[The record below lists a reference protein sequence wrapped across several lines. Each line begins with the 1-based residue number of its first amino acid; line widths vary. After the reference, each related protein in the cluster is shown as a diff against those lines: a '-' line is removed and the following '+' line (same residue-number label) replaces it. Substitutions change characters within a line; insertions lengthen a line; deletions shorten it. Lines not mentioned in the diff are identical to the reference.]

1 VSSVKILL
9 TNFHNGRGG
18 GHDTYVVSIARALAA
33 RHEVVVGAPKTSR
46 LLQHASAVADI
57 RALPMEFPAKL
68 KELGRFIGAI
78 RELRAL
84 LKRERFDVVHVN
96 GSPDHRLLLLA
107 TLFSRAWRPYI
118 VFTKHNTIR
127 IKRDFMTKLKAR
139 RATHHVIAV
148 SKPAAQLVEGSVY
161 ADCGMSVIANGVDV
175 DFYAPIED
183 AVAIDRRERLFGAA
197 HAGKL
202 VVGTITGFD
211 WYKGTMDM
219 VAAVAALPEDERR
232 QVVLVV
238 VGTEPNDE
246 QRQIIE
252 SLNMSENLV
261 IAGFTEDVRDYIAAF
276 DAGFIVSYA
285 IESISFAC
293 REMMSMARP
302 VLVTRYASLPENVD
316 DGVNGWIV
324 EPRDTQAMTAK
335 LRAMLANRHRL
346 PAMGASARVK
356 AEREFC
362 NSKFIRETEEVY
374 ARAAA

>member
-1 VSSVKILL
+1 MKILL

-18 GHDTYVVSIARALAA
+18 GHDTYVVSIARGLAA
-33 RHEVVVGAPKTSR
+33 RHDVVVGAPKTSR
-46 LLQHASAVADI
+46 LLQHASAVSDI

-68 KELGRFIGAI
+68 KELGRFVGAI

-96 GSPDHRLLLLA
+96 GSPDHRLVMLA
-107 TLFSRAWRPYI
+107 TMFTSFKRPYF

-127 IKRDFMTKLKAR
+127 VKRDFMTKLKAR

-148 SKPAAQLVEGSVY
+148 SNPAAKLLEGSVY
-161 ADCGMSVIANGVDV
+161 ADCGMSVIPNGVDIG
-175 DFYAPIED
+175 FYSPVENALAARKRD
-183 AVAIDRRERLFGAA
+183 ALLGAA

-219 VAAVAALPEDERR
+219 VAAVAALPDELRK

-246 QRQIIE
+246 QRLAIE
-252 SLNMSENLV
+252 SLNMSEHLL
-261 IAGFTEDVRDYIAAF
+261 ITGFTEDVRDYIAAF
-276 DAGFIVSYA
+276 DVGFIVSYA

-293 REMMSMARP
+293 REMMSMGRP
-302 VLVTRYASLPENVD
+302 VLVTRYASLPDNVD
-316 DGVNGWIV
+316 DGVDGWVV
-324 EPRDTQAMTAK
+324 EPRDTQAMTER
-335 LRAMLANRHRL
+335 LRTMLANRNRL
-346 PAMGASARVK
+346 PAMGQSARTK

-374 ARAAA
+374 GRAAA